1 MRYLKIICGPNPKTL
16 FHLPFYADF
25 LEQGASK
32 ALVLLSPSA
41 KNCTSDNQQSV
52 KVMFHTKPLR

>member
-1 MRYLKIICGPNPKTL
+1 MKYLKIICGPKTL

-41 KNCTSDNQQSV
+41 ENCTSDNQQSV
-52 KVMFHTKPLR
+52 KVTFH